1 MSRRYSVDQH
11 LAGRNHGNKLL
22 HLERLQRKLK
32 AKGSRSENVG
42 VAKNLEAHIESL
54 GLTRWRWEVRALL
67 LEGDQN
73 DKPGIAAEA
82 LLNEVRHF
90 DYMRNL
96 TKKELMENIEKF
108 TFLEHEVWKTRLTS
122 DPFLSTREAEVD
134 IHWTPGCHIDPDAK
148 TGEPYETSGIQVLVQ
163 SVLPFLE

>member
-1 MSRRYSVDQH
+1 V
-11 LAGRNHGNKLL
+11 
-22 HLERLQRKLK
+22 
-32 AKGSRSENVG
+32 
-42 VAKNLEAHIESL
+42 
-54 GLTRWRWEVRALL
+54 
-67 LEGDQN
+67 DQN

-82 LLNEVRHF
+82 LLNEVWHF

-122 DPFLSTREAEVD
+122 DPVLSTREAEVD

-148 TGEPYETSGIQVLVQ
+148 MGEPYETSGIQVLVQ
-163 SVLPFLE
+163 SILPFLE